1 MTNGLCNGRR
11 FWTALADAL
20 KGGGRAG
27 GGCFGGAEILRVR
40 VLGRKAV
47 PWAFP
52 RQGAKGRD
60 ADEEHDPRGAVCSI
74 CV

>member
-27 GGCFGGAEILRVR
+27 GGCFGGAEILQVR

-47 PWAFP
+47 P
-52 RQGAKGRD
+52 
-60 ADEEHDPRGAVCSI
+60 
-74 CV
+74 